1 MTKLNLFKP
10 TFLISLLV
18 GFIGAFLK
26 IMHLPGGQ
34 IFIVISV
41 ILTVVYVI
49 SAFYEIYGSRRITMN
64 EKVMWTIG
72 FILLSTITGLLY
84 FFMGR
89 PRILRDY
96 KILNHQDL

>member
-1 MTKLNLFKP
+1 MTKSNLFKP
-10 TFLISLLV
+10 AFLLSLLI
-18 GFIGAFLK
+18 GLIGAALK

-41 ILTVVYVI
+41 VFTVVYVI
-49 SAFYEIYGSRRITMN
+49 CGLYEIYGSNRITMN

-84 FFMGR
+84 FFIGR
-89 PRILRDY
+89 PRILREY
-96 KILNHQDL
+96 KILNQ